1 MTKVPSLSTLR
12 QVFALQFPMQGVIVV
27 GAGRGQGLEDFQSA
41 AAVLC
46 VDARAE
52 CIEPL
57 QKQFE
62 ASSNTTAVQAV
73 IAARTGPTAFHCAS
87 KPDESAL
94 IPSESLQPL
103 WRNLTTSR
111 VDEVEARTLPD
122 LLASLEPAPDFRC
135 NWLVIDCLPALS
147 VLEGAGRM
155 VDDLDVIELRCVR
168 DGAALEEA
176 GARLE
181 SAEQWLEARGFRPVA
196 QFEETH
202 PQLCKAVFCR
212 DVSRLQLKLGS
223 LEDALARLKRTNE
236 DELRLLTVARDVLTQ
251 EKAALTAERDT
262 VSQAKTAADQLA
274 AERQTQLESLT
285 SERQQITAARDALTK
300 DKAALTAERDGLAE
314 EKQMLVAERDTLVQ
328 AKAAADQLA
337 AEYQAQVDA
346 LISERQQLTAAR
358 DALIKEKTGLT
369 AERDTIV
376 QAKAAVDQLAAER
389 QKQLDAIGVE
399 RAVLTELDSRFKRQA
414 EELIQ
419 LRKFTDSSVKKHVD
433 NAAKQL
439 ESTLALQ
446 SYFATGDLLDINT
459 EGHSWPISPDFAHYL
474 VELIE
479 FNDYDLII
487 EFGSGFST
495 ALIAKTL
502 ARRAAKRL
510 GKAVGFVSFDHLE
523 VYYRQTLDRLRSAG
537 LSGAVQLM
545 LAPLEDWQGPGGEMQ
560 PYYACQQT
568 FSALVQQYPI
578 ENLRL
583 LIVVDG
589 PPAGTGP
596 QARYPAGPIVLK
608 HFAGAQIDL
617 LLDDYIRDDEK
628 KVAQRWQDEI
638 SAAGLTYS
646 TTLRKFE
653 KEACL
658 IRVQP
663 HSHTESS

>member
-1 MTKVPSLSTLR
+1 MTKMPSLSSLR

-41 AAVLC
+41 AAVLF

-62 ASSNTTAVQAV
+62 ASPNTTAVQAV

-94 IPSESLQPL
+94 IPPESLQSL

-122 LLASLEPAPDFRC
+122 LLANLEPAPDFRC

-155 VDDLDVIELRCVR
+155 VDDLDVVELRCVR

-212 DVSRLQLKLGS
+212 DVSRLQLKLGG
-223 LEDALARLKRTNE
+223 LEDALARLQRTNQ
-236 DELRLLTVARDVLTQ
+236 DELRLLTVARDALTQ
-251 EKAALTAERDT
+251 ENAALMAERDGLAKEKQT
-262 VSQAKTAADQLA
+262 LVAERDALAQAKTAADQLA
-274 AERQTQLESLT
+274 AERQAQL
-285 SERQQITAARDALTK
+285 DALT
-300 DKAALTAERDGLAE
+300 
-314 EKQMLVAERDTLVQ
+314 
-328 AKAAADQLA
+328 
-337 AEYQAQVDA
+337 
-346 LISERQQLTAAR
+346 SERQQLTAAR
-358 DALIKEKTGLT
+358 DTLTKDKAALTSERDGLAKEKQELI
-369 AERDTIV
+369 AERDKLA
-376 QAKAAVDQLAAER
+376 QAKAAADKLAAER
-389 QKQLDAIGVE
+389 QTQLDSLLAE
-399 RAVLTELDSRFKRQA
+399 RTVLNDLDTRSKKQA

-419 LRKFTDSSVKKHVD
+419 LRKFTDTSVKNHLA
-433 NAAKQL
+433 NAVKQL
-439 ESTLALQ
+439 EATLSLQ
-446 SYFATGDLLDINT
+446 SYFATGELLDISI
-459 EGHSWPISPDFAHYL
+459 EAHSWPISPDFAHYL

-502 ARRAAKRL
+502 ARRAAKRS
-510 GKAVGFVSFDHLE
+510 GREVGFVSFDHLE
-523 VYYRQTLDRLRSAG
+523 AYYQQTLDRLQAAG
-537 LSGAVQLM
+537 LSDAVQLI
-545 LAPLEDWQGPGGEMQ
+545 LAPLEDWQGPGGEAQ
-560 PYYACQQT
+560 SYYACQQT
-568 FSALVQQYPI
+568 FSALTRQYSP

-583 LIVVDG
+583 LVVVDG
-589 PPAGTGP
+589 PPAATGP

-608 HFAGAQIDL
+608 YFAGAQIDL

-628 KVAQRWQDEI
+628 KVALRWQGEI
-638 SAAGLTYS
+638 TAAGLAYT

-653 KEACL
+653 KDACL
-658 IRVQP
+658 IRVQ
-663 HSHTESS
+663 SRLVTESK

>member
-1 MTKVPSLSTLR
+1 MTKVPSLSSLR

-155 VDDLDVIELRCVR
+155 VDDLDVVELRCVR

-212 DVSRLQLKLGS
+212 DASRLQLKLGS

-236 DELRLLTVARDVLTQ
+236 DELRLLTVARDALTQ
-251 EKAALTAERDT
+251 D
-262 VSQAKTAADQLA
+262 KT
-274 AERQTQLESLT
+274 
-285 SERQQITAARDALTK
+285 
-300 DKAALTAERDGLAE
+300 ALTAERDGLAK
-314 EKQMLVAERDTLVQ
+314 EKQTLAAERDTLAQ
-328 AKAAADQLA
+328 AKVTADQLA

-358 DALIKEKTGLT
+358 DALIKEKAGLT

-537 LSGAVQLM
+537 LSDAVRLI
-545 LAPLEDWQGPGGEMQ
+545 LAPLEDWQGSDEEVQ
-560 PYYACQQT
+560 PYYACERT
-568 FSALVQQYPI
+568 FSALVQQYPPD
-578 ENLRL
+578 NLRL
-583 LIVVDG
+583 LVVVDG
-589 PPAGTGP
+589 PPASTGP
-596 QARYPAGPIVLK
+596 QARYPAGPIVLS
-608 HFAGAQIDL
+608 HFSGAQIDL

-638 SAAGLTYS
+638 TAAGLVH
-646 TTLRKFE
+646 TTTVRKFD
-653 KEACL
+653 KDACL

-663 HSHTESS
+663 RSVTESK